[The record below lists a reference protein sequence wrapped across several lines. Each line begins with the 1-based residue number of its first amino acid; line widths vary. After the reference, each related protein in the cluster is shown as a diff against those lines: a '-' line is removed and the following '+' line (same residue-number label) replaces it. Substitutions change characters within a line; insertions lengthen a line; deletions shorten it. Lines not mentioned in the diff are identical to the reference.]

1 MSGNAKFR
9 FLLAPI
15 FIVLFVVTSPVIPW
29 AGELEDAQ
37 KQVRQNP
44 NSADAHYEDTGWLK
58 DKDLLRQVED
68 EGEKIAI
75 FDCQDSVGGEFSSYA
90 QGAADIFIDIFVRSS
105 QLIVLERSQLKL
117 AMKELEAQKKGK
129 FVVSDDDAL
138 NIGDTLGATK
148 IVVCKQTKSRNKLS
162 ILARI
167 IDVGTK
173 NIIKSKKSK
182 APVESYDFL
191 ADKVAG
197 LLLEA
202 YTGEDL
208 LDEEEKA
215 NIAKMDNFED
225 LKWASNKSQAW
236 RESITDLSNQIIRN
250 ISPEKKPILGVIPF
264 KDLRFDQVTP
274 FSRILNEDIKTIL
287 ARAEDLKLKEIKIN
301 EDQQPGEIAEANG
314 LDYYVSGS
322 YRMERTG
329 LEVRARLIDTQ
340 TKNIQSSANIV
351 IERKELNPEDLAL
364 IDKMVEEFKPAQKK
378 KSYQEQ
384 IEKLVAAKPYKS
396 PFYVKVWTDKKK
408 YQIGEK
414 ITFSV
419 KAEENGYLTLLDIN
433 PQGNIDVIYPNRF
446 HRDNFIQAG
455 VTYKVPRERDNFE
468 LSVSGPAGQERIKA
482 IVTLN
487 KVSLLKLDLNKGF
500 HSVQGGTTRGLR
512 GIQAISKKI
521 ISFDDSEWAEA
532 YTKIVIFEKGK
543 PYTLGS
549 KKIPIFE

>member
-1 MSGNAKFR
+1 MSGNVKFR
-9 FLLAPI
+9 WFLIAPLLV
-15 FIVLFVVTSPVIPW
+15 VLLVVVTSPSISW

-44 NSADAHYEDTGWLK
+44 NSADAHYK

-90 QGAADIFIDIFVRSS
+90 QGVADIFIDIFVRSS
-105 QLIVLERSQLKL
+105 QLSVLERSQLKL

-129 FVVSDDDAL
+129 FAVSDDDAL
-138 NIGDTLGATK
+138 NIGGTLGATK

-215 NIAKMDNFED
+215 NIAKMDNIED

-236 RESITDLSNQIIRN
+236 RESITDLSNQIISN
-250 ISPEKKPILGVIPF
+250 IPPEKKPILGVIPF

-329 LEVRARLIDTQ
+329 LEVRARLIDTE
-340 TKNIQSSANIV
+340 TSNIHGTGTV
-351 IERKELNPEDLAL
+351 LIERKELNPEDLEFLDNMA
-364 IDKMVEEFKPAQKK
+364 EEFKSAQKK

-384 IEKLVAAKPYKS
+384 LEKLVAAKPYKS
-396 PFYVKVWTDKKK
+396 PLNVKVWTDKKK

-419 KAEENGYLTLLDIN
+419 KAEENCYLTLLDIN
-433 PQGNIDVIYPNRF
+433 PQGKITVIYPNRF

-455 VTYKVPRERDNFE
+455 VTYKVPRERDNFA
-468 LSVSGPAGQERIKA
+468 LDVRGPAGQERIKA

-512 GIQAISKKI
+512 DIQAISKKI

-549 KKIPIFE
+549 RKIPILE

>member
-1 MSGNAKFR
+1 
-9 FLLAPI
+9 
-15 FIVLFVVTSPVIPW
+15 VLFVVTSPVISW

-44 NSADAHYEDTGWLK
+44 NSKFLYLWKDQAKLK

-90 QGAADIFIDIFVRSS
+90 QGVADIFIDIFVRSS
-105 QLIVLERSQLKL
+105 QLSLLERSQLKL

-215 NIAKMDNFED
+215 DIAKMDNFED
-225 LKWASNKSQAW
+225 LKLAKEKSTVDSKIDVIKAQNAVGMAKVELEKQKLLIEEQNKRQ
-236 RESITDLSNQIIRN
+236 
-250 ISPEKKPILGVIPF
+250 
-264 KDLRFDQVTP
+264 
-274 FSRILNEDIKTIL
+274 
-287 ARAEDLKLKEIKIN
+287 
-301 EDQQPGEIAEANG
+301 EA
-314 LDYYVSGS
+314 
-322 YRMERTG
+322 
-329 LEVRARLIDTQ
+329 
-340 TKNIQSSANIV
+340 
-351 IERKELNPEDLAL
+351 ERKER
-364 IDKMVEEFKPAQKK
+364 EERQGLEFFGTIFQGVLGAG
-378 KSYQEQ
+378 
-384 IEKLVAAKPYKS
+384 AK
-396 PFYVKVWTDKKK
+396 
-408 YQIGEK
+408 
-414 ITFSV
+414 
-419 KAEENGYLTLLDIN
+419 N
-433 PQGNIDVIYPNRF
+433 
-446 HRDNFIQAG
+446 
-455 VTYKVPRERDNFE
+455 
-468 LSVSGPAGQERIKA
+468 
-482 IVTLN
+482 
-487 KVSLLKLDLNKGF
+487 
-500 HSVQGGTTRGLR
+500 
-512 GIQAISKKI
+512 
-521 ISFDDSEWAEA
+521 
-532 YTKIVIFEKGK
+532 
-543 PYTLGS
+543 
-549 KKIPIFE
+549 

>member
-1 MSGNAKFR
+1 MSGNIKFR
-9 FLLAPI
+9 WFLLAPI
-15 FIVLFVVTSPVIPW
+15 LVALFIVVNSPVILL
-29 AGELEDAQ
+29 AGTIEDAQ
-37 KQVRQNP
+37 EQVRQNP
-44 NSADAHYEDTGWLK
+44 NSADAHY
-58 DKDLLRQVED
+58 
-68 EGEKIAI
+68 GEKIAI

-90 QGAADIFIDIFVRSS
+90 QGVADIFIDIFVRSS
-105 QLIVLERSQLKL
+105 QLSLLERSQLKL

-148 IVVCKQTKSRNKLS
+148 IVVCKQTKSKNKLS

-215 NIAKMDNFED
+215 NIAKMDNIED

-236 RESITDLSNQIIRN
+236 RESITDLSNQIISN
-250 ISPEKKPILGVIPF
+250 IPPEKKPILGVIPF

-364 IDKMVEEFKPAQKK
+364 IDNMADKFKSAQKK

-384 IEKLVAAKPYKS
+384 LEKLVAAKPYKS
-396 PFYVKVWTDKKK
+396 PLNVKVWTDKKK

-419 KAEENGYLTLLDIN
+419 KAEENCYLTLLDIN
-433 PQGNIDVIYPNRF
+433 PQGGITVIYPNRF

-455 VTYKVPRERDNFE
+455 VTYKVPRERDNFG
-468 LSVSGPAGQERIKA
+468 LDVRGPAGQERIKA

-512 GIQAISKKI
+512 DIQAISKKI

-549 KKIPIFE
+549 RKIPILE

>member
-1 MSGNAKFR
+1 MNNLDQIFSCYESRLSKPQKRQPLLISLILLG
-9 FLLAPI
+9 FLSI
-15 FIVLFVVTSPVIPW
+15 
-29 AGELEDAQ
+29 AGLSHA
-37 KQVRQNP
+37 
-44 NSADAHYEDTGWLK
+44 
-58 DKDLLRQVED
+58 
-68 EGEKIAI
+68 GEKIAI

-90 QGAADIFIDIFVRSS
+90 QGVADIFIDIFVRSS

-182 APVESYDFL
+182 APVENYDFL

-215 NIAKMDNFED
+215 NIAKMDNIED

-236 RESITDLSNQIIRN
+236 RESIKDLSNQIISN
-250 ISPEKKPILGVIPF
+250 IPPEKKPILGVIPF

-351 IERKELNPEDLAL
+351 IERKELNPEDLEFLDNMA
-364 IDKMVEEFKPAQKK
+364 EEFKSAQKK

-384 IEKLVAAKPYKS
+384 LEKLVAAKPYKS
-396 PFYVKVWTDKKK
+396 PFNVKVWTDKKK

-419 KAEENGYLTLLDIN
+419 KAEENCYLTLLDIN
-433 PQGNIDVIYPNRF
+433 PQGEITVIYPNRF

-455 VTYKVPRERDNFE
+455 VTYQVPRERDNFA
-468 LSVSGPAGQERIKA
+468 LDVRGPAGQERIKA

-512 GIQAISKKI
+512 DIQAISKKI
-521 ISFDDSEWAEA
+521 IFFDDSEWAEA

-549 KKIPIFE
+549 KKIPILE

>member
-1 MSGNAKFR
+1 MNNLDQIFSCYESRLSKPQKRQPLLVSLMLLG
-9 FLLAPI
+9 FLSI
-15 FIVLFVVTSPVIPW
+15 
-29 AGELEDAQ
+29 AGLSHA
-37 KQVRQNP
+37 
-44 NSADAHYEDTGWLK
+44 
-58 DKDLLRQVED
+58 
-68 EGEKIAI
+68 GEKIAI

-90 QGAADIFIDIFVRSS
+90 QGVADIFIDIFVRSS
-105 QLIVLERSQLKL
+105 QLSLLERSQLKL

-148 IVVCKQTKSRNKLS
+148 IVVCKQTKSKNKLS

-215 NIAKMDNFED
+215 NIAKMDNIED

-236 RESITDLSNQIIRN
+236 RESITDLSNQIISN
-250 ISPEKKPILGVIPF
+250 IPPEKKPILGVIPF

-274 FSRILNEDIKTIL
+274 LSRILNEDIKTIL
-287 ARAEDLKLKEIKIN
+287 ARTEDLKLKEIKIN

-322 YRMERTG
+322 YRMGRTG

-351 IERKELNPEDLAL
+351 IERKELDPEDLAL

-396 PFYVKVWTDKKK
+396 PFNVKVWTDKKK

-433 PQGNIDVIYPNRF
+433 PQGEIVVIYPNRF

-455 VTYKVPRERDNFE
+455 VTYKVPRERDNFA
-468 LSVSGPAGQERIKA
+468 LGVSGPAGQERIKA

-543 PYTLGS
+543 TYTLGS
-549 KKIPIFE
+549 RKIPILE